1 MEVFSFTMAITIL
14 LYGGAIMKWVNK
26 LLSKSELRTT
36 VLSQIHVNQD
46 RFMKLLEKI
55 NEDRDKIKILEDQM
69 ERIYILAKNQ
79 ARDIDALQKRRW
91 WQ

>member
-14 LYGGAIMKWVNK
+14 LYGGTIMKWVNK